1 MNKKI
6 KMKIKNNAQD
16 CLNNKKLAYIV
27 LNNKNKKIV

>member
-16 CLNNKKLAYIV
+16 CLNNKKLDYIV
-27 LNNKNKKIV
+27 